1 MKSHPN
7 AEPHAA
13 RARNA
18 HDNRRDYFRMDYR
31 RPVKFRMIEEGEGS
45 TRLGT
50 TTNVSRTGILF
61 SSAVLPKIASIL
73 WMDMDLRT
81 LKICKE
87 IEKHAVV
94 YQKGILG
101 RVVRL
106 EEDPLTDTYNIG
118 VCFVTQDTS
127 NQELK
132 F

>member
-1 MKSHPN
+1 
-7 AEPHAA
+7 
-13 RARNA
+13 
-18 HDNRRDYFRMDYR
+18 MDYR
-31 RPVKFRMIEEGEGS
+31 RPVKFRMMEGGAEES
-45 TRLGT
+45 DLRLGT
-50 TTNVSRTGILF
+50 SANISETGILF
-61 SSAVLPKIASIL
+61 SSTVLPKIASLL

-87 IEKHAVV
+87 IEKNAVV
-94 YQKGILG
+94 YRKGLLG

-106 EEDPLTDTYNIG
+106 EEDPASDSYNVG

>member
-1 MKSHPN
+1 MKT
-7 AEPHAA
+7 E
-13 RARNA
+13 A
-18 HDNRRDYFRMDYR
+18 HKDHSKSPQNRREYFRLDYR
-31 RPVKFRMIEEGEGS
+31 RPVKFRVIEDSPESGEV
-45 TRLGT
+45 RLGT
-50 TTNVSRTGILF
+50 SANVSESGILF
-61 SSAVLPKIASIL
+61 SSSVIPKIASIL

-87 IEKHAVV
+87 IEKRAVV
-94 YQKGILG
+94 YQKGLLG

-106 EEDPLTDTYNIG
+106 EQDPETDAYNIG

>member
-1 MKSHPN
+1 MKTDTRKTASRT
-7 AEPHAA
+7 PH
-13 RARNA
+13 
-18 HDNRRDYFRMDYR
+18 DDRREYFRMDYR
-31 RPVKFRMIEEGEGS
+31 RPVKFRMIEDGEGDGAV
-45 TRLGT
+45 RLGT
-50 TTNVSRTGILF
+50 TSNVSQTGILF
-61 SSAVLPKIASIL
+61 SSSVLPKIASIV

-87 IEKHAVV
+87 IERRAVV
-94 YQKGILG
+94 YQKGLLG

-106 EEDPLTDTYNIG
+106 EEDPLNNTYNIG

>member
-1 MKSHPN
+1 MT
-7 AEPHAA
+7 
-13 RARNA
+13 
-18 HDNRRDYFRMDYR
+18 HDNHKTSRKSPPERREYFRLDYR
-31 RPVKFRMIEEGEGS
+31 HPVKFKMLDGEAGGS
-45 TRLGT
+45 VRLGT
-50 TTNVSRTGILF
+50 TSNVSETGVLF
-61 SSAVLPKIASIL
+61 SSPILPKIASIL

-87 IEKHAVV
+87 IEKRAVV
-94 YQKGILG
+94 YEKGLLG

-106 EEDPLTDTYNIG
+106 EEDPATDTYNIG

>member
-1 MKSHPN
+1 MTPENKKASTPK
-7 AEPHAA
+7 AGPE
-13 RARNA
+13 
-18 HDNRRDYFRMDYR
+18 RREYFRLDYR
-31 RPVKFRMIEEGEGS
+31 HPVKFRMLDEERPGS
-45 TRLGT
+45 VRLGT
-50 TTNVSRTGILF
+50 TANVSETGVLF
-61 SSAVLPKIASIL
+61 SSSVLPKIASIL

-87 IEKHAVV
+87 IEKRAVV
-94 YQKGILG
+94 YEKGLLG

-106 EEDPLTDTYNIG
+106 EEDPTTDTYNIG

>member
-1 MKSHPN
+1 MKSETHKTSLKSQP
-7 AEPHAA
+7 
-13 RARNA
+13 
-18 HDNRRDYFRMDYR
+18 NRREYFRLDYR
-31 RPVKFRMIEEGEGS
+31 RPVKFRMLEDESSEDADL
-45 TRLGT
+45 RLGT
-50 TTNVSRTGILF
+50 SANISETGILF
-61 SSAVLPKIASIL
+61 SSPILPKIASLL
-73 WMDMDLRT
+73 WMDIDLRT

-94 YQKGILG
+94 YRKGLLG

-106 EEDPLTDTYNIG
+106 EEDPTTDSYNVG

>member
-1 MKSHPN
+1 MRSEPRKSTPRS
-7 AEPHAA
+7 AQ
-13 RARNA
+13 
-18 HDNRRDYFRMDYR
+18 DRREYFRLDFR
-31 RPVKFRMIEEGEGS
+31 HPVKFKMIDGS
-45 TRLGT
+45 EAGPVRLGT
-50 TTNVSRTGILF
+50 TSNVSETGVLF
-61 SSAVLPKIASIL
+61 SSSVLPKIASIL

-87 IEKHAVV
+87 IEKRAVV
-94 YQKGILG
+94 YQKGLLG

-106 EEDPLTDTYNIG
+106 EEDPASDSYNVG

>member
-1 MKSHPN
+1 MTKPDTRKSSKPS
-7 AEPHAA
+7 P
-13 RARNA
+13 
-18 HDNRRDYFRMDYR
+18 DRREYFRLDFR
-31 RPVKFRMIEEGEGS
+31 HPVKFRMIEEEGS
-45 TRLGT
+45 DAVRLGT
-50 TTNVSRTGILF
+50 TANVSETGVLF
-61 SSAVLPKIASIL
+61 ASSIMPKISSIL

-87 IEKHAVV
+87 IEKRAVV
-94 YQKGILG
+94 YQKGLLG

-106 EEDPLTDTYNIG
+106 EEDPIEGRYNVG

>member
-1 MKSHPN
+1 MTKPESRKSSKLPQ
-7 AEPHAA
+7 
-13 RARNA
+13 
-18 HDNRRDYFRMDYR
+18 DRREYFRLDFR
-31 RPVKFRMIEEGEGS
+31 HPVKFRMIEEEGS
-45 TRLGT
+45 GSVRLGT
-50 TTNVSRTGILF
+50 TANVSETGVLF
-61 SSAVLPKIASIL
+61 ASSVLPKISSIL

-87 IEKHAVV
+87 IERRAVV
-94 YQKGILG
+94 YQKGLLG

-106 EEDPLTDTYNIG
+106 EEDAAGGRYNVG